1 MSDDQTTPRFSVEV
15 HVGPDDVRA
24 ALERDVRA
32 GLTAESKWL
41 PPVWFYDEEGSRLF
55 DEITR
60 LPEYYPTRA
69 EREILQGHAAAIA
82 RQARPDTLV
91 ELGSGTSEKTRILLD
106 ALVAEGSLQRFVPFD
121 VSEQI
126 LVEAAAAIAQ
136 ERPTLTVHAIAGD
149 FHRHLGRIP
158 QGGRRLVAFLGGTIG
173 NLMPDER
180 ARFLGQLSS
189 TFGPDDRL
197 LLGTDLVKSRDR
209 LVAAYDDSQ
218 GVTAAFNRNVLKVL
232 NNELGGDFDPQ
243 RFRHRAVWNEVD
255 EWIEMRL
262 QSTVDQSV
270 YLKALDLDLHF
281 GAGEELRTEISAK
294 FTRERLAGDLG
305 RGGFVSEMAWTDA
318 AGDFLLTLAR
328 PAG

>member
-1 MSDDQTTPRFSVEV
+1 MGEPQPEQPLAVEV
-15 HVGPDDVRA
+15 YVGADDLRRE
-24 ALERDVRA
+24 LERDVRR

-69 EREILQGHAAAIA
+69 EREILQAHAVDIAHHAA
-82 RQARPDTLV
+82 PDTLV

-106 ALVAEGSLQRFVPFD
+106 ALVDQGSLRRFIPFD
-121 VSEQI
+121 VSEQV
-126 LVEAAAAIAQ
+126 LVEAAAAISA
-136 ERPTLTVHAIAGD
+136 ERPQVTVHAIAGD
-149 FHRHLGRIP
+149 FHRHLDRIP
-158 QGGRRLVAFLGGTIG
+158 RGGRRLVAFLGGTIG

-180 ARFLGQLSS
+180 ARFLAGLAA

-197 LLGTDLVKSRDR
+197 LLGTDLVKSRER
-209 LVAAYDDSQ
+209 LLAAYDDSQ

-243 RFRHRAVWNEVD
+243 LFQHRAVWDETN

-262 QSTVDQSV
+262 RSTIEQRVF
-270 YLKALDLDLHF
+270 LKELDLDLHF
-281 GAGEELRTEISAK
+281 AAGEELRTEISAK
-294 FTRERLAGDLG
+294 FTSERLRVDLA

-318 AGDFLLTLAR
+318 DCDFLLTLAR
-328 PAG
+328 LAG